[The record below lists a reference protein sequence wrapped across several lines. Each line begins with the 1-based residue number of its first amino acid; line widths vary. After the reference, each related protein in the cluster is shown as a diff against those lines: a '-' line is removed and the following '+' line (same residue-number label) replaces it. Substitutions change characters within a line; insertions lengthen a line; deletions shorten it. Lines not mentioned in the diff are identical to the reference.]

1 MLGGGWALAGI
12 AGPNKSVK
20 GTRRPLAVLKFCFY
34 QGSVA
39 SLKPTEGGCAP
50 LTVTLGV
57 LLENFVAERPK
68 AGSNEKLFVELLQQ
82 KIAGI
87 SLSGKQRF
95 TLDNVEISADQSLTH
110 NGISYLIEID
120 SANMAKLLVGQYVL
134 INQLYANPK
143 ENAFFL
149 VVHTYKD
156 YNPERTIKNLSLINK
171 QLYSGAGIKFT

>member
-1 MLGGGWALAGI
+1 M
-12 AGPNKSVK
+12 VD
-20 GTRRPLAVLKFCFY
+20 
-34 QGSVA
+34 
-39 SLKPTEGGCAP
+39 
-50 LTVTLGV
+50 
-57 LLENFVAERPK
+57 RPK

-120 SANMAKLLVGQYVL
+120 SANMAKLLVGQYAL

-149 VVHTYKD
+149 VVHTYKN
-156 YNPERTIKNLSLINK
+156 YNPERTIKNLSLINE
-171 QLYSGAGIKFT
+171 QLYSGAGIKFGAIHIETLKQWQDGDITGLLSLITMPNIPVERALRRKAASAPHLNVRHSP